1 MTKPLRARTVACPGH
16 PATLLSQGV
25 EEPEQKTRMAPVGI
39 TSIGLRWTVPRP
51 SLMALQLNRRILCCF
66 PIPANTHGLDPA
78 VLHLGSLKLYKT
90 FVKLVSVSKTTAPTT
105 RQRQARG
112 TLPKLAVLERG
123 SLANSAVL
131 PGTGILPKKGA
142 NSELSDFYCSFEDR
156 VPSQTGTKSDA
167 PKTYANHANTGTNA
181 VSTPLFPLPGRR
193 PTRPHHWTNPE
204 QLVESAFPHFGQF
217 GINRWAETSKAGMF
231 LAELNEFLT
240 RQLVANGYSGVEVR
254 VTPTRTEIIIMATC
268 TFSS

>member
-1 MTKPLRARTVACPGH
+1 M
-16 PATLLSQGV
+16 

-156 VPSQTGTKSDA
+156 VVRRIQQHPRSRGRQTDCS
-167 PKTYANHANTGTNA
+167 
-181 VSTPLFPLPGRR
+181 VSLSPGSSR
-193 PTRPHHWTNPE
+193 
-204 QLVESAFPHFGQF
+204 
-217 GINRWAETSKAGMF
+217 INRTLGGRWV
-231 LAELNEFLT
+231 
-240 RQLVANGYSGVEVR
+240 VA
-254 VTPTRTEIIIMATC
+254 
-268 TFSS
+268 